1 MMILIMLAPSQELS
15 ETTSEVNIKDGDN
28 FPSPCEKRRVGSG
41 CCFCGEL
48 QNKKDTSLTS
58 GCI

>member
-1 MMILIMLAPSQELS
+1 MLAHRQELS
-15 ETTSEVNIKDGDN
+15 ETTSEENIKDGDN